1 MGLANLDHYNIN
13 TSDVERSV
21 RFYEDVLGLRKGA
34 RPDFGIPGA
43 WLYLGETAVLHL
55 IADEESG
62 KTGSGAIDHVAFRAT
77 GFDEMR
83 SNLEKRKIKFS
94 EMAVPDFNV
103 RQIFV
108 HDPDG
113 VKVELNF
120 FGS

>member
-13 TSDVERSV
+13 TSNLERSV
-21 RFYEDVLGLRKGA
+21 TFYEEVLGLRNGA
-34 RPDFGIPGA
+34 RPKFGIPGA

-55 IADEESG
+55 IVSG
-62 KTGSGAIDHVAFRAT
+62 KDGENGSGAIDHIAFRAN
-77 GFDEMR
+77 DYDAMR
-83 SNLEKRKIKFS
+83 ANLKKRDVKFT

-113 VKVELNF
+113 VKIELNF
-120 FGS
+120 FGD